1 MPALRDAADAVELS
15 GKGSSSA
22 RQITNHISG
31 KLRRI
36 TVSEQTVQTGLSDNA
51 ASGLAYVTFIPAI
64 VFLVTAPYNQNKTIR
79 FHSWQS
85 IFLFIACI
93 AVDIALAVLLRVPF
107 LGFMTLLLWPLVG
120 LAFFIVWVLLLIKAF
135 NGQRLKLP
143 IIGDLAEKQ
152 AAGAGL

>member
-64 VFLVTAPYNQNKTIR
+64 VFLVTAPYNQNRTIR

-85 IFLFIACI
+85 IFLFVACI
-93 AVDIALAVLLRVPF
+93 AIDIALGVLLRIPF

-120 LAFFIVWVLLLIKAF
+120 LTFLIIWILCVVKPL
-135 NGQRLKLP
+135 NGQRFKPP
-143 IIGDLAEKQ
+143 IIGELAEKQ
-152 AAGAGL
+152 AGGGL